1 MSELCS
7 ECKNHFD
14 LKIRRP
20 ILLECGCTY
29 CLDCVHKQIKDNPN
43 REIICPLPLHGVS
56 TMPDNL
62 AEKENKSILT
72 NLLSF
77 DDLTVFCDDHSK
89 HKATLYCTLCSI
101 PVCPRCINSTH
112 KNHSLIDLKKS
123 KFQTFAANVHRLYD
137 DYSSENIKSQLELQ
151 SLNKCTL
158 KASELKMLLGKIQR
172 VLGNIVSDEECQQI
186 DLAYYLNGT
195 QNVTHDIYCTRG
207 SDRAEEV
214 KALDQIKI
222 EDIKLLINDSQIQLR
237 EEFKQTLNA
246 IENNQRLVNDSIRTN
261 QVKADD
267 KIDKLQ
273 RDIETNLSQRLD
285 ELGRDFEASNLR
297 TKKLQELVQN
307 LTDNYSKQLQLLNSQ
322 IIETNNDFTSFKY
335 AVKYLVEIE
344 IKKQDSSLLQTQ
356 IPNFSRQSF
365 KLLYRGSIDGF
376 KASKFHQLCD
386 NKGPTVIFMLSE
398 YDLVL
403 GGYASI
409 SLASPSDYK
418 WCSDPSAFVFSLR
431 YTYEP
436 PKGYKQGSVEA
447 SSYLAGENK
456 FKVLE
461 IEVYSL
467 Q

>member
-1 MSELCS
+1 MSELCC
-7 ECKNHFD
+7 ECKNPFD

-29 CLDCVHKQIKDNPN
+29 CLDCVHKQIKDDPN
-43 REIICPLPLHGVS
+43 REILCPLPLHGVS

-72 NLLSF
+72 SLLSF

-89 HKATLYCTLCSI
+89 HKATLYCILCSI

-112 KNHSLIDLKKS
+112 KEYGLIDLKKS
-123 KFQTFAANVHRLYD
+123 KFQTFAANVQRLYD
-137 DYSSENIKSQLELQ
+137 EYSSENIKTQLEFQ
-151 SLNKCTL
+151 SINKCTL

-186 DLAYYLNGT
+186 DLAYYLNVV
-195 QNVTHDIYCTRG
+195 QNIKHG
-207 SDRAEEV
+207 NQSDKAEEV
-214 KALDQIKI
+214 KAQNQITI

-237 EEFKQTLNA
+237 EEFNQTLNA